1 MTEREL
7 AENIAICKEKVE
19 QARMRGKLPDEVT
32 IVGASKTMDFSV
44 IDMVDRGRLLK
55 VLGENR
61 AQELV
66 EKYRE
71 NQSFE
76 WHFIGVLQSN
86 KVKTI
91 IDKVSLIHSVD
102 RLSLAKEISLAAN
115 KIGKVQDVLIQLNMG
130 REESKSGFNP
140 EDAMEA
146 ISKIKEYENIRIRGI
161 MAVMPIAHDEKLI
174 ELYTQ
179 LREIFSNV
187 RGGDIDILSAGMTN
201 DYELA
206 IEYAGA
212 NMVRI
217 GRAIFGE
224 RCYK

>member
-102 RLSLAKEISLAAN
+102 RLSLAKEISLAAA

>member
-7 AENIAICKEKVE
+7 AENITICKEKVE
-19 QARMRGKLPDEVT
+19 QARLRGKLSDEVT

-102 RLSLAKEISLAAN
+102 RLSLAKEISLAAA

>member
-7 AENIAICKEKVE
+7 AKNIAICREKVE

-44 IDMVDRGRLLK
+44 IDMVDRGRLLD

-71 NQSFE
+71 SQNFE

-86 KVKTI
+86 KVKAI

-102 RLSLAKEISLAAN
+102 RYSLAKEINSAAA

-140 EDAMEA
+140 EEAIEA
-146 ISKIKEYENIRIRGI
+146 ISTINEFENIRVRGI
-161 MAVMPIAHDEKLI
+161 MAVMPIAQEDKLI

-179 LREIFSNV
+179 LRGIFEKV

>member
-140 EDAMEA
+140 EDAIEA

-174 ELYTQ
+174 ELYAQ